1 MKEQN
6 FENLVA
12 RREGFSQ
19 SLQRLTI
26 ARQTIGT
33 VDYPQ
38 RPDFIAENYSG
49 LESLLVKVRVAE
61 IKRQIDLKIPQVE
74 QKVGEFEERIREISR
89 VRELAER
96 VPLIEELV
104 KQGYLEE
111 DDLAKARTFIQE
123 LPREGEAEP
132 TAGKI
137 TAESKEERILLP
149 DGQDVTNRFTA
160 SERLVVEGLL
170 CGSQENP
177 ISSSELARFV
187 YDEEAPIDVLKV
199 RLSVRLTSI
208 RRKLD
213 KLGYTVTNLVPREAG
228 RLGKEGLYY
237 LAKKAELTEGEKK

>member
-74 QKVGEFEERIREISR
+74 QKVGEF
-89 VRELAER
+89 
-96 VPLIEELV
+96 
-104 KQGYLEE
+104 
-111 DDLAKARTFIQE
+111 
-123 LPREGEAEP
+123 
-132 TAGKI
+132 
-137 TAESKEERILLP
+137 
-149 DGQDVTNRFTA
+149 
-160 SERLVVEGLL
+160 
-170 CGSQENP
+170 
-177 ISSSELARFV
+177 
-187 YDEEAPIDVLKV
+187 
-199 RLSVRLTSI
+199 
-208 RRKLD
+208 
-213 KLGYTVTNLVPREAG
+213 
-228 RLGKEGLYY
+228 
-237 LAKKAELTEGEKK
+237 